1 MDMKKAL
8 LILLIFIQAL
18 ASYSISGATA
28 SLPNLVAGQGQVVVP
43 VTVTAMNGV
52 AAISLYFSYDPA
64 ILTFTGYQNPALS
77 GTMANAFQQNG
88 IAQVGISWSNA
99 TGVNISDGTLIE
111 LLFTYTSGSGSL
123 NFLPSC
129 EITDEIGNPINIA
142 YTNGSI
148 SPLNPALVSFTD
160 MLVSLAPGST
170 IPVPLNVNFSSISG
184 GVGSFTF
191 VFAYDPA
198 VLTYQSVVNTALS
211 AVTITQLTSP
221 TRLSIEWSDLNTGSD
236 LNGKLLDVNFTYHGG
251 SSALDFETTSCAVG
265 NNNNMDV
272 PVVYTNG
279 SVAFD
284 PASAIVLTA
293 GSVLAAPGGVLV
305 ALTSQNFSNIGAFD
319 LQIKFDPAV
328 LDFTGL
334 TGTSLLSGITA
345 NAAAGVL
352 YIAWDAATGSPL
364 NLTGT
369 ATLLNMNFNF
379 SNSSS
384 VLDFVTD
391 NCVVSD
397 YNLNSLFVTYVNGQ
411 VSETA
416 SANATIGTVTSPP
429 NAVVNVPVA
438 CEGFSGIGAFDFA
451 VSVPVDKLTFIDVTN
466 LNAQLASG
474 SLETNISN
482 GLLYIGWH
490 LDPSASQGITI
501 LQGDTLFGLRF
512 SYLQGDAP
520 LEFVPLKCEVS
531 NYGLSAVLMSY
542 VDGSVS
548 EPVSSQ
554 LNIVVFPEGL
564 YNTQT
569 DQLNKAKD
577 YVGGVIVDKFAG
589 SVADQITVEL
599 HDPATYATVVFT
611 ASNVD
616 LNQDGTCSVTVP
628 VSVSGSYYVTVKQ
641 RNHIEMV
648 SATALAF
655 NGSTLI
661 HNFTT
666 AAANAYGNNQVLLE
680 TGVYGMFAGDVDQDG
695 SINGSDRSLVNSG
708 AIAITQGY
716 VAQDVDGSGTVGGTD
731 RSIVNSATIT
741 IIQRSLP

>member
-1 MDMKKAL
+1 
-8 LILLIFIQAL
+8 
-18 ASYSISGATA
+18 
-28 SLPNLVAGQGQVVVP
+28 
-43 VTVTAMNGV
+43 
-52 AAISLYFSYDPA
+52 
-64 ILTFTGYQNPALS
+64 
-77 GTMANAFQQNG
+77 
-88 IAQVGISWSNA
+88 
-99 TGVNISDGTLIE
+99 
-111 LLFTYTSGSGSL
+111 
-123 NFLPSC
+123 
-129 EITDEIGNPINIA
+129 
-142 YTNGSI
+142 
-148 SPLNPALVSFTD
+148 
-160 MLVSLAPGST
+160 
-170 IPVPLNVNFSSISG
+170 
-184 GVGSFTF
+184 
-191 VFAYDPA
+191 
-198 VLTYQSVVNTALS
+198 
-211 AVTITQLTSP
+211 
-221 TRLSIEWSDLNTGSD
+221 
-236 LNGKLLDVNFTYHGG
+236 
-251 SSALDFETTSCAVG
+251 
-265 NNNNMDV
+265 
-272 PVVYTNG
+272 
-279 SVAFD
+279 
-284 PASAIVLTA
+284 VLTA